1 MLLCRNESKN
11 WTSARDFNIFNK
23 GTMWLKS
30 HIRNNTHWVHY
41 SVYLDKWQPFHC
53 FCPSRAMILFSLL
66 NNTVRRVLYAVDTL
80 CNDDCRVLFCYHQTE
95 FTHKYICI
103 YTKKTPPFL
112 YLLKNVHYSCFI
124 SINIYKEAFC
134 KWTSIAYMLVR
145 MDSPR
150 DFIVS
155 CILYYC
161 IIVVFLLFKSWFGNI
176 FGGWV
181 FGPAHQTHS

>member
-1 MLLCRNESKN
+1 MAEITHTKQHTLSTLQRILNGSRFTVSVLHGRWYSFLS
-11 WTSARDFNIFNK
+11 WTILSDVFCMPWIHFVTMTVGCCFVTTKQNSLTNISAY
-23 GTMWLKS
+23 
-30 HIRNNTHWVHY
+30 IR
-41 SVYLDKWQPFHC
+41 
-53 FCPSRAMILFSLL
+53 
-66 NNTVRRVLYAVDTL
+66 
-80 CNDDCRVLFCYHQTE
+80 
-95 FTHKYICI
+95 
-103 YTKKTPPFL
+103 KKTPPFL

>member
-1 MLLCRNESKN
+1 
-11 WTSARDFNIFNK
+11 
-23 GTMWLKS
+23 MWLKS
-30 HIRNNTHWVHY
+30 HIQNNTHWVHY

-161 IIVVFLLFKSWFGNI
+161 IIVVFLLSKSWFGNRYLE
-176 FGGWV
+176 GECLDRPTKHTV
-181 FGPAHQTHS
+181 RHSIECKTVNTAIKCL